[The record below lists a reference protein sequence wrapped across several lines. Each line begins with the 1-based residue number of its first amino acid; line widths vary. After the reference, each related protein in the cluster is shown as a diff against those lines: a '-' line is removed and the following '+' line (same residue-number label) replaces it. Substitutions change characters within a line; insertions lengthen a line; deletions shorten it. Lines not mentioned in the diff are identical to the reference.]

1 VVKLHIEDFGP
12 FEKVDLELRPLT
24 IFIGKNSTG
33 KSMLLY
39 LLWALSSASLEFYK
53 GLENEHI
60 VKIAERVIKR
70 VESGETPRED
80 FEALVRAVYE
90 NMLAKAIN
98 KALENRFKAAFG
110 GKLKELVRI
119 RKERA
124 VIEIRNT
131 CGKIKLSIAEKV
143 NVEEID
149 LCLEDLLK
157 KTKIIVKKTGSLN
170 VSYEDIIERS
180 YRITSISDI
189 LEVIESLFRY
199 HLSDEFDEYL
209 LANMAAMLPDSRAGV
224 ARTVMKFPHILPDNI
239 SLGEFIERMEALEA
253 DKEYIDLY
261 YSLAELK
268 GEPELKKIEFE
279 IVPYE
284 SVKPL
289 LNELGILS
297 LEVVPVGKEALGKR
311 ELYDIYVRMWSGKIV
326 PLALAPSGIREMV
339 TGILALTMIVGIRE
353 YFHPYARPM
362 FLLNIFIEEPEAH
375 LHPKAQK
382 MLARIIARAVNTKS
396 KRVIITTHSDYL
408 LSALN
413 NHILLSRL
421 PPERL
426 RGLGYSE
433 KEAIPSE
440 YVAAYLTRIDGDKA
454 VVERLEI
461 SEDGIPEDEF
471 AKVSEELLGERSRIY
486 SEIYGE

>member
-1 VVKLHIEDFGP
+1 MVKLHIEDFGP

-98 KALENRFKAAFG
+98 NALEDRFKAAFG
-110 GKLKELVRI
+110 DKLKELVRI
-119 RKERA
+119 GKERA

-157 KTKIIVKKTGSLN
+157 KTKIKVKKTGYLN
-170 VSYEDIIERS
+170 VSYKNIIKQS

-189 LEVIESLFRY
+189 LEVIKSLFKL
-199 HLSDEFDEYL
+199 HLTDEFDDYL
-209 LANMAAMLPDSRAGV
+209 LTSRAAMLPDSRAGV
-224 ARTVMKFPHILPDNI
+224 VRTMMKFPHILPDNI
-239 SLGEFIERMEALEA
+239 FLGELIELMEAFEA

-268 GEPELKKIEFE
+268 GEPEMKKIET
-279 IVPYE
+279 IPYE

-297 LEVVPVGKEALGKR
+297 LEVVPVGKEALGGR

-326 PLALAPSGIREMV
+326 PLALAPSGIREVV
-339 TGILALTMIVGIRE
+339 TGILALTMIIGIRE
-353 YFHPYARPM
+353 YPYARLM
-362 FLLNIFIEEPEAH
+362 LLLNIFIEEPEAH

-382 MLARIIARAVNTKS
+382 MLARIIAQAVNTKS
-396 KRVIITTHSDYL
+396 KRVIMTTHSDYL

-426 RGLGYSE
+426 RGLSYSE

-486 SEIYGE
+486 SEIYRE

>member
-98 KALENRFKAAFG
+98 NALEDRFKAAFG
-110 GKLKELVRI
+110 VELKELVRI
-119 RKERA
+119 GKERA

-149 LCLEDLLK
+149 LCLEDLMK
-157 KTKIIVKKTGSLN
+157 KTKIKVKKTGYLN
-170 VSYEDIIERS
+170 VSYKNIIKQS

-189 LEVIESLFRY
+189 LEVIKSLFKL
-199 HLSDEFDEYL
+199 HLTDEFDDYL
-209 LANMAAMLPDSRAGV
+209 LTSRAAMLPDSRAGV
-224 ARTVMKFPHILPDNI
+224 VRTMMKFPHILPDNI
-239 SLGEFIERMEALEA
+239 FLEEFIELMEAFEA

-261 YSLAELK
+261 YSLAKLK
-268 GEPELKKIEFE
+268 GEPEMKKIE
-279 IVPYE
+279 IVPYD

-297 LEVVPVGKEALGKR
+297 LEVVPIGKEALGGR

-326 PLALAPSGIREMV
+326 PLALAPSGIREVV
-339 TGILALTMIVGIRE
+339 TGILALTMIIGIRE
-353 YFHPYARPM
+353 YPYTRLM

-382 MLARIIARAVNTKS
+382 MLARIIAQAVNTKF
-396 KRVIITTHSDYL
+396 KRVIMTTHSDYL

-440 YVAAYLTRIDGDKA
+440 YVAAYLMRIDGDKA

>member
-1 VVKLHIEDFGP
+1 MVKLHIEDFGP

-98 KALENRFKAAFG
+98 NALEDRFKAAFG
-110 GKLKELVRI
+110 DKLKELVRI
-119 RKERA
+119 GKERA

-157 KTKIIVKKTGSLN
+157 KTKIKVKKTGSLN
-170 VSYEDIIERS
+170 VSYKNIIKQS

-189 LEVIESLFRY
+189 LEVIKSLFKL
-199 HLSDEFDEYL
+199 HLGDEFDNYL
-209 LANMAAMLPDSRAGV
+209 LTNRAAMLPDSRAGI
-224 ARTVMKFPHILPDNI
+224 ARTMMKFPYILPLTFF
-239 SLGEFIERMEALEA
+239 LGKPIELMEAFKA
-253 DKEYIDLY
+253 DKKYIDLY
-261 YSLAELK
+261 YSLAKLEGKLK
-268 GEPELKKIEFE
+268 MKKIE

-297 LEVVPVGKEALGKR
+297 LEVVPVGKEALGGR

-326 PLALAPSGIREMV
+326 PLALAPSGIREVV
-339 TGILALTMIVGIRE
+339 TGILALTMIIGMRE
-353 YFHPYARPM
+353 YPYARRLM

-382 MLARIIARAVNTKS
+382 MLARIIAQAVNTKS

-421 PPERL
+421 PPER
-426 RGLGYSE
+426 RRELGYSE
-433 KEAIPSE
+433 REALPPE
-440 YVAAYLTRIDGDKA
+440 YVAAYLMRIDGDKA

-486 SEIYGE
+486 SEIYRE